1 VSELTARVRA
11 HRGGFELDV
20 SLHAPAAR
28 TLAVLGPNGAG
39 KSTLLDVVVGR
50 LQPDRGDVRVGGRVL
65 SDAAARIHLPPERRR
80 VGLLSQAPSLF
91 PHLSA
96 QENVAFGPRA
106 AGASRASALQQAQ
119 RLLDAVG
126 LRGLE
131 DRRPARLSGGQQQR
145 VALARALA
153 ARPDVLLLDEPFA
166 ALDVSTAADMRMLT
180 AETLERT
187 GTTAVIVTHDVVD
200 ALSLGHACVVL
211 DAGRVID
218 GGGLESV
225 LGMPRS
231 PFVAALAGMNL
242 LQGVSQGNGVVHAS
256 DGRVLHGHRI
266 GTLSAGSPVFAAF
279 APAAVR
285 IEPRGESEP
294 TSAEAGRTS
303 LAAVV
308 EGWELGTAGIRVR
321 FAGGVLADV
330 APAEFAGLHL
340 RRGDR
345 VRLGVDA
352 TDVSIYAAQRPVG
365 DAGPSPA
372 RVRST
377 GTRPL
382 R

>member
-1 VSELTARVRA
+1 VTGLTANVAAR
-11 HRGGFELDV
+11 RGAFTLAVD
-20 SLHAPAAR
+20 LHAASAR

-39 KSTLLDVVVGR
+39 KSTLLDVLVGR
-50 LQPDRGDVRVGGRVL
+50 LRPERGEVRVGDRVL
-65 SDAAARIHLPPERRR
+65 SDAAERIHVPPERRR

-96 QENVAFGPRA
+96 QENVAFAPRA
-106 AGASRASALQQAQ
+106 AGASRIGAREEAV

-131 DRRPARLSGGQQQR
+131 DRRAARLSGGQQQR

-153 ARPDVLLLDEPFA
+153 ARPDVLLLDEPFS

-187 GTTAVIVTHDVVD
+187 GTTAVVVTHDVVD
-200 ALSLGHACVVL
+200 ALSLGHSCVVL
-211 DAGRVID
+211 DAGRVVD
-218 GGGLESV
+218 GGDLASV

-242 LQGVSQGNGVVHAS
+242 LAGAAAGDGVVHTD
-256 DGRVLHGHRI
+256 DGRVLRGHEI
-266 GTLSAGSPVFAAF
+266 GVLRPGDRAFAAF
-279 APAAVR
+279 PPAAVR
-285 IEPRGESEP
+285 LEHTGVVG
-294 TSAEAGRTS
+294 SAPSARVTH
-303 LAAVV
+303 LAAMV

-321 FAGGVLADV
+321 FRDGLLADV
-330 APAEFAGLHL
+330 PPAEFASLRL

-345 VRLGVDA
+345 VRLVVPPEA
-352 TDVSIYAAQRPVG
+352 VSVYAAGEPVCG
-365 DAGPSPA
+365 ADETSATVHDVG
-372 RVRST
+372 RGR
-377 GTRPL
+377 L